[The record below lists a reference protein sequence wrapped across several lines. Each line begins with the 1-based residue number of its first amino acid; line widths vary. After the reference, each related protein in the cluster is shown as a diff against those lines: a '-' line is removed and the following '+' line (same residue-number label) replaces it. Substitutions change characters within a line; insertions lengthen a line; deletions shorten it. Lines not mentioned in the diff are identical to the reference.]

1 MPTIATDKLI
11 ERFKSFSPSSRFGQV
26 ILLVLVFVSFVCGFA
41 FQYLAMSATEP
52 LHGTFFFA
60 YNLVVMMGFTAL
72 WMYLASRYKSRQAS
86 PARVFWTMLLLGLLF
101 ISAAIPLTSFGRDA
115 ELIDI
120 FDAVD
125 EFDYD
130 TGAPLVVTTIF
141 KTTLLSLFALIF
153 TLYMIFR
160 IRDLVLF
167 KRTKTAQR
175 NWYLMLGTMIFAS
188 LTFFMKSPQED
199 PGILQIIALIPPLGL
214 MVVNSLRASWIV
226 YLNFKEKLISI
237 SLSGLVLIFL
247 ITSVDLGP
255 LPNPSPFLKDL
266 FVYIQFY
273 DYSLNIFVMLGIG
286 FGVLY
291 CTASLLLLLF
301 HLPTTGDF
309 QRKEHERAV
318 MHSLTELINQASD
331 PERLYAKIAASPVEA
346 GSAHASWLA
355 VADPQSGSLTPRIVA
370 TNKIS
375 PGRVSRLVDIASLF
389 SDVSATQSYLYLG
402 EAAADHRFSVR
413 PGDGFGSM
421 LALPLIAR
429 DEILGILFVTKEV
442 MHGFEQDDID
452 AIHVYAAQ
460 AAIAMDNARLF
471 EEQIEKERLARELD
485 IAREVQRK
493 LLPQHVPSING
504 VSIAASNVS
513 AERVGGDYYD
523 FLLLDDNRLCLV
535 IGDVSGK
542 GASAA
547 FYMAEMQGI
556 FQSVSRLAPNPS
568 EFLKHANAALAH
580 SLDKNV
586 FISLIYG
593 VLDLNKEEFVL
604 ARAGH
609 CPVAMIDLNGKAQYL
624 RPAGLGLGLDRGKL
638 FEKTLEEKRIALRPG
653 DVFVLYTDGV
663 VESRNNEGEEYGYDR
678 LLEAL
683 KQNRHEEADGI
694 HAALLNDLHTFLGI
708 ETYDDDMTLLVLKW
722 NGINLPTAS
731 SNNREKKAEGNL
743 NNQIA
748 GRAVQVELREEL
760 GERS

>member
-1 MPTIATDKLI
+1 MPVL
-11 ERFKSFSPSSRFGQV
+11 SPENISDRLRALSVGSRLGHV
-26 ILLVLVFVSFVCGFA
+26 ILLALGIVSFGYGFFYQFIAMNSEEPVSGSFYFIYNIVIALGFA
-41 FQYLAMSATEP
+41 CLWTLLAQ
-52 LHGTFFFA
+52 
-60 YNLVVMMGFTAL
+60 
-72 WMYLASRYKSRQAS
+72 RYKSRTAS
-86 PARVFWTMLLLGLLF
+86 PARVFWTMLLLGVLF

-125 EFDYD
+125 EFDYN
-130 TGAPLVVTTIF
+130 TGAPLVITTIIKSTF
-141 KTTLLSLFALIF
+141 LSFFALIF
-153 TLYMIFR
+153 TMYMIFR

-175 NWYLMLGTMIFAS
+175 NWYLMIGAMIIAS

-199 PGILQIIALIPPLGL
+199 PGIFQSIALIPPLGL

-237 SLSGLVLIFL
+237 SLSTLLLIFL
-247 ITSVDLGP
+247 LSSIDAGP
-255 LPNPSPFLKDL
+255 FPNPSPFLQDM
-266 FVYIQFY
+266 FTYIRFY
-273 DYSLNIFVMLGIG
+273 NYGLNIFVMLGIG

-291 CTASLLLLLF
+291 STASLLLLLF

-318 MHSLTELINQASD
+318 MHSLTDLINQASD
-331 PERLYAKIAASPVEA
+331 PEKLYAKIAASPVEA
-346 GSAHASWLA
+346 GSAQASWLA
-355 VADPQSGSLTPRIVA
+355 VADPQSGSLTPHIVA
-370 TNKIS
+370 TNKVT
-375 PGRVSRLVDIASLF
+375 PGRVNRLVDTAALF
-389 SDVSATQSYLYLG
+389 ADVSATQSHIYLG
-402 EAAADHRFSVR
+402 EAAADHRLSVR

-421 LALPLIAR
+421 LVVPLIAR
-429 DEILGILFVTKEV
+429 EETLGILFVTKDV
-442 MHGFEQDDID
+442 TQGFEQDDID
-452 AIHVYAAQ
+452 AITVYAAQ

-493 LLPQHVPSING
+493 LLPQSVPSIDG
-504 VSIAASNVS
+504 LTIAASNVS

-523 FLLLDDNRLCLV
+523 FLVLDDDRLCLV

-547 FYMAEMQGI
+547 FYMAEMKGI
-556 FQSVSRLAPNPS
+556 FQSVSRLAPNPA

-593 VLDLNKEEFVL
+593 ILDLEKEEFVTG
-604 ARAGH
+604 RAGH
-609 CPVAMIDLNGKAQYL
+609 CPVAMIDLSGNARYL
-624 RPAGLGLGLDRGKL
+624 RPSGMGLGLDRGKL
-638 FEKTLEEKRIALRPG
+638 FEKTLEEERISLRPG

-663 VESRNNEGEEYGYDR
+663 VESRDSEGEEYGYDR

-683 KQNRHEEADGI
+683 KQHRHEDASGI
-694 HAALLNDLHTFLGI
+694 HDALLADLHTFL
-708 ETYDDDMTLLVLKW
+708 EAEAYDDDMTLVVLKW
-722 NGINLPTAS
+722 NGIHLTPSVKKTKNLKEQPA
-731 SNNREKKAEGNL
+731 
-743 NNQIA
+743 QIEQE
-748 GRAVQVELREEL
+748 VK
-760 GERS
+760 